1 MLSQRRTDA
10 FLESVRKAGVEHL
23 IVQTEIN
30 VFDEERYRGLLQS
43 VLEAHPDI
51 DGIFATSD
59 VIAAYALKE
68 CICTGRRVPED
79 VRIVGYDDV
88 SAARWVTP
96 ELTTIRQPIDGF
108 GREAV
113 RLLQM
118 QIEGQP
124 VSNQNELSVELVER
138 GTT

>member
-1 MLSQRRTDA
+1 M
-10 FLESVRKAGVEHL
+10 
-23 IVQTEIN
+23 
-30 VFDEERYRGLLQS
+30 
-43 VLEAHPDI
+43 
-51 DGIFATSD
+51 
-59 VIAAYALKE
+59 
-68 CICTGRRVPED
+68 
-79 VRIVGYDDV
+79 GYDDV